1 MAPHWKIFASRWA
14 VMILASPPWSCFQCM
29 FEHGSHAGM
38 LFGMIIGRS
47 WATRWAPF
55 DNPFGQHSDQI
66 ENHFA
71 VEQKSQLACLVFAQF
86 PQVYIYIYIYIFIYS
101 HTSLP
106 KE

>member
-1 MAPHWKIFASRWA
+1 
-14 VMILASPPWSCFQCM
+14 M

-55 DNPFGQHSDQI
+55 GNPFGQHSDQI

-71 VEQKSQLACLVFAQF
+71 VEQKSQLA
-86 PQVYIYIYIYIFIYS
+86 
-101 HTSLP
+101 
-106 KE
+106 